1 MGNTFANLALP
12 LFAMAEPMPCK
23 NISHEGQTWTLWDR
37 WELPDSLFSELMA
50 WFSDRK
56 LPPYSSIF
64 PKHAERLK
72 MKISEVALKAGRL
85 AEGADRLDVV
95 VACEDDDGEDVDV
108 PLVTIRLE

>member
-1 MGNTFANLALP
+1 
-12 LFAMAEPMPCK
+12 
-23 NISHEGQTWTLWDR
+23 
-37 WELPDSLFSELMA
+37 MA
-50 WFSDRK
+50 WFRDRK
-56 LPPYSSIF
+56 LTPYSVSCGSTLLYSSIF